1 MRAVSFRA
9 AAFEL
14 FMNSSKAALLGARR
28 VMLESPAR
36 TAIRSGKRRRVV
48 VICDSSGDEANAA
61 VRFVVSCAEAAV
73 AKARGSSFL
82 ICILFRG

>member
-14 FMNSSKAALLGARR
+14 FVNSSKAASLGARR
-28 VMLESPAR
+28 VMLGISAR
-36 TAIRSGKRRRVV
+36 AATRSGRKPRVAAN
-48 VICDSSGDEANAA
+48 CDSSGDEAKAA

-82 ICILFRG
+82 ICILFRS